1 MDKIVFPNA
10 KEKEP
15 YTYTVQWG
23 KFALSDIAEH
33 YFEGLEAIGLLY
45 DRETGIVHGTP
56 TKPGDADI
64 TLHYKPSDSLV
75 EQFLTRPVHLFVNFD
90 PRSLWTEHEPPADA
104 PYQKPHTESKRDAS
118 GPKTIIGASKRGRSH
133 ARESKFRDDDFDA
146 IYRADTGWYVIT
158 VADGAGSA
166 KFSRE
171 GSRIATDTVVE
182 HLSLTA
188 TNTRLD
194 ELEPLIAQFEVNPDD
209 TNRKA
214 IGDTLYNT
222 VGNAVFLAY
231 KNIAKEAENTQNLVK
246 DYATTL
252 LVTVC
257 RQFGTKWFIGAFW
270 VGDGGVGIYK
280 KDSAPKILGETDS
293 GEYSGQTR
301 FLTMQEIFEATAF
314 YKRIRFELVDDF
326 DALVLM
332 TDGITD
338 AWFHTDAN
346 LFKADKWEQLFQEIQ
361 KEVTLSR
368 DNENAHNQLLQWLDF
383 WVKGEY
389 DDRTIAILF

>member
-15 YTYTVQWG
+15 YTYTIEWG
-23 KFALSDIAEH
+23 KFALSNIGDH
-33 YFEGLEAIGLLY
+33 HFEGLEAIGLAY
-45 DRETGIVHGTP
+45 DSVKGMVHGIP
-56 TKPGDADI
+56 SKPGDADI
-64 TLHYKPSDSLV
+64 TLFYKPADSLLD
-75 EQFLTRPVHLFVNFD
+75 QPLTRPVHLFINFD
-90 PRSLWTEHEPPADA
+90 PRSLWTEHEPPPDA
-104 PYQKPHTESKRDAS
+104 PYQKSHTETKRDAS
-118 GPKTIIGASKRGRSH
+118 GSKTIIGASKRGRSH

-182 HLSLTA
+182 HLSLTD

-194 ELEPLIAQFEVNPDD
+194 ELEALIAQFEANPGDA
-209 TNRKA
+209 NRKA

-257 RQFGTKWFIGAFW
+257 RQFANKWFIGAF
-270 VGDGGVGIYK
+270 G
-280 KDSAPKILGETDS
+280 
-293 GEYSGQTR
+293 
-301 FLTMQEIFEATAF
+301 
-314 YKRIRFELVDDF
+314 
-326 DALVLM
+326 
-332 TDGITD
+332 
-338 AWFHTDAN
+338 
-346 LFKADKWEQLFQEIQ
+346 
-361 KEVTLSR
+361 
-368 DNENAHNQLLQWLDF
+368 
-383 WVKGEY
+383 
-389 DDRTIAILF
+389 

>member
-1 MDKIVFPNA
+1 MDRIVFPNA
-10 KEKEP
+10 KEKEA
-15 YTYTVQWG
+15 YTYTVEWG
-23 KFALSDIAEH
+23 KFALSNIGEH
-33 YFEGLEAIGLLY
+33 HFEGLEAIGLSY
-45 DRETGIVHGTP
+45 DPATNIVHGTP
-56 TKPGDADI
+56 SKPGDADV
-64 TLHYKPSDSLV
+64 TLHYKYSDSEA
-75 EQFLTRPVHLFVNFD
+75 EQLLTKPVHLFVNFD
-90 PRSLWTEHEPPADA
+90 PRSLWTEHEPPSDA
-104 PYQKPHTESKRDAS
+104 PYQKPHTETKMDIT
-118 GPKTIIGASKRGRSH
+118 GVKTIVAASKRGRSH
-133 ARESKFRDDDFDA
+133 AKEAKFRDDDFDA
-146 IYRADTGWYVIT
+146 IYRADTGWYVIA

-171 GSRIATDTVVE
+171 GARIATNTVVE
-182 HLSLTA
+182 HLSLSA
-188 TNTRLD
+188 TGSKLD
-194 ELEPLIAQFEVNPDD
+194 ELEGLIAQFQANPDE

-214 IGDTLYNT
+214 IGDTLYT
-222 VGNAVFLAY
+222 TLGNAVFLAY
-231 KNIAKEAENTQNLVK
+231 KNIAKEAEATQNAVK

-252 LVTVC
+252 LATVC
-257 RQFGTKWFIGAFW
+257 RQYGDKWFIGAFW
-270 VGDGGVGIYK
+270 VGDGGVGIYRK
-280 KDSAPKILGETDS
+280 GEAPKILGETDS

-332 TDGITD
+332 SDGITD

-346 LFKADKWEQLFQEIQ
+346 LFKAEKWDELFNEIQ

>member
-10 KEKEP
+10 KEKEA
-15 YTYTVQWG
+15 YSYAVEWE
-23 KFALSDIAEH
+23 KFALSGIGEH
-33 YFEGLEAIGLLY
+33 HFEGLEAIGLSY
-45 DRETGIVHGTP
+45 NPEERIVQGIP
-56 TKPGDADI
+56 SKPGDADI
-64 TLHYKPSDSLV
+64 TLHYKYSDSNG
-75 EQFLTRPVHLFVNFD
+75 EQLLSKPVHLFVNFD
-90 PRSLWTEHEPPADA
+90 PRSLWTEEEPPPEA
-104 PYQKPHTESKRDAS
+104 PYQKPHTETKRLAD
-118 GPKTIIGASKRGRSH
+118 GGRTIIAASKRGRSH
-133 ARESKFRDDDFDA
+133 AREAKFREDDVDA
-146 IYRADTGWYVIT
+146 IYRADTGWYVVT

-171 GSRIATDTVVE
+171 GSRIATDTVTE
-182 HLSLTA
+182 HLSLSA
-188 TNTRLD
+188 TSSKLD
-194 ELEPLIAQFEVNPDD
+194 ELEALIAQWEINPDD
-209 TNRKA
+209 ANRKA

-222 VGNAVFLAY
+222 LGNAVFLAY
-231 KNIAKEAENTQNLVK
+231 KNIAKEAESKQNAVK

-252 LVTVC
+252 LATVC
-257 RQFGTKWFIGAFW
+257 RQYGNKWFIGAFW

-280 KDSAPKILGETDS
+280 KGEAPKILGETDS

-301 FLTMQEIFEATAF
+301 FLTMQEIFEASAF

-326 DALVLM
+326 DAMVLM

-346 LFKADKWEQLFQEIQ
+346 LFKAEKWDQLFAEIQ
-361 KEVTLSR
+361 KEVTLTR

>member
-1 MDKIVFPNA
+1 VDRIVFPNA
-10 KEKEP
+10 KEKEA
-15 YTYTVQWG
+15 YTYIVEWG
-23 KFALSDIAEH
+23 KFALSNIGEH
-33 YFEGLEAIGLLY
+33 YFEGLEAIGLSY
-45 DRETGIVHGTP
+45 DPATGAVQGVP

-64 TLHYKPSDSLV
+64 TLCYKPSEGDT
-75 EQFLTRPVHLFVNFD
+75 EQLITKTIHLFVNFD

-104 PYQKPHTESKRDAS
+104 PYYKPHTEEKLDDS
-118 GPKTIIGASKRGRSH
+118 GAKTIVAASKRGRSH
-133 ARESKFRDDDFDA
+133 AKEAKFRDDDFEA
-146 IYRADTGWYVIT
+146 AYRSDTGWYVIT

-171 GSRIATDTVVE
+171 GSRIATNTVIE
-182 HLSLTA
+182 HLSLAA
-188 TNTRLD
+188 TSGDLND
-194 ELEPLIAQFEVNPDD
+194 LEAQITQFQANPDD
-209 TNRKA
+209 ITRKA

-222 VGNAVFLAY
+222 VGKAVFQAY
-231 KNIAKEAENTQNLVK
+231 KNIEKEAGDKQNVVK

-252 LVTVC
+252 LVSVC
-257 RQFGTKWFIGAFW
+257 RQYGDKWFIGAFW

-280 KDSAPKILGETDS
+280 KGEAPKILGETDS

-301 FLTMQEIFEATAF
+301 FLTMREIFEPTSF

-346 LFKADKWEQLFQEIQ
+346 LFKAEKWDELFQEIG
-361 KEVTLSR
+361 KEVTLTK
-368 DNENAHNQLLQWLDF
+368 DNKEAHHQLLQWLDF

>member
-1 MDKIVFPNA
+1 MDRIVFPNA
-10 KEKEP
+10 KEKEA
-15 YTYTVQWG
+15 YTYTVEWG
-23 KFALSDIAEH
+23 KFALSNIGEH
-33 YFEGLEAIGLLY
+33 HFEGLEAIGLSY
-45 DRETGIVHGTP
+45 DPATNIVHGTP
-56 TKPGDADI
+56 SKPGDADV
-64 TLHYKPSDSLV
+64 TLHYKYSDSEA
-75 EQFLTRPVHLFVNFD
+75 EQLLTKTVHLFVNFD

-104 PYQKPHTESKRDAS
+104 PYQKPHIETKMDTS
-118 GPKTIIGASKRGRSH
+118 GVKTIVAASKRGRSH
-133 ARESKFRDDDFDA
+133 AKEAKFRDDDFDA
-146 IYRADTGWYVIT
+146 IYRADTGWYVIA

-171 GSRIATDTVVE
+171 GSRIATNTVVE
-182 HLSLTA
+182 HLSLSA
-188 TNTRLD
+188 TGSKLD
-194 ELEPLIAQFEVNPDD
+194 ELEGLIAQFQANPDEA
-209 TNRKA
+209 NRKA
-214 IGDTLYNT
+214 IGDTLYT
-222 VGNAVFLAY
+222 TLGNAVFLAY
-231 KNIAKEAENTQNLVK
+231 KNIAKEAEATQNAVK

-252 LVTVC
+252 LATVC
-257 RQFGTKWFIGAFW
+257 RQYGDKWFVGAFW

-280 KDSAPKILGETDS
+280 KGEAPKILGETDS

-314 YKRIRFELVDDF
+314 YKRIRFELVDHF

-346 LFKADKWEQLFQEIQ
+346 LFKAEKWDELFNEIQ
-361 KEVTLSR
+361 KEVTLSG

>member
-10 KEKEP
+10 KEKEQ
-15 YTYTVQWG
+15 YTYTIQWG
-23 KFALSDIAEH
+23 KFALSNIGEH
-33 YFEGLEAIGLLY
+33 HFEGLEAIGLTY
-45 DRETGIVHGTP
+45 DPATGTVQGIP
-56 TKPGDADI
+56 SKPGDADV
-64 TLHYKPSDSLV
+64 TLHYRYMDSDV
-75 EQFLTRPVHLFVNFD
+75 EQLLTKSVHLFVNFD
-90 PRSLWTEHEPPADA
+90 PRSLWTEEEPPVDA
-104 PYQKPHTESKRDAS
+104 PYQKPHTEVKRDAI

-133 ARESKFRDDDFDA
+133 AREAKFREDDFDA
-146 IYRADTGWYVIT
+146 IYRPDTGWYVIT
-158 VADGAGSA
+158 VADGAGSS

-182 HLSLTA
+182 HLSLSITGSK
-188 TNTRLD
+188 LD
-194 ELEPLIAQFEVNPDD
+194 ELEGLIAQFEANPDD
-209 TNRKA
+209 VNRKA

-222 VGNAVFLAY
+222 LGNAVFLAY
-231 KNIAKEAENTQNLVK
+231 KNIAKEAEATQNAVK
-246 DYATTL
+246 DYAATL

-257 RQFGTKWFIGAFW
+257 RQYGDKWFIGAFW

-280 KDSAPKILGETDS
+280 KGEPPKILGETDS

-301 FLTMQEIFEATAF
+301 FLTMQEIFEASAF

-346 LFKADKWEQLFQEIQ
+346 LFKQEKWEQLFNEIQ
-361 KEVTLSR
+361 KEVTLTK
-368 DNENAHNQLLQWLDF
+368 DNEDAHNQLLKWLDF